1 MSRYGSQCSFFD
13 LSSKGWGMACG
24 DVNYIN
30 ILLYQYMFAM
40 YVNDIFT

>member
-1 MSRYGSQCSFFD
+1 MSRYGSQCSLFD

-24 DVNYIN
+24 DVNYKN
-30 ILLYQYMFAM
+30 ILLYMFAM